1 MGQCIEFT
9 FENGDTHDVSMSY
22 TSYWSRIRPLFTDKN
37 YDKYDMCPPDIFQ
50 LFPIKGEFATRMWKV
65 CKLAGYVDL
74 QDTRSPVSVMFCK
87 NS

>member
-22 TSYWSRIRPLFTDKN
+22 NSYWNRIRPLFTDEDYN
-37 YDKYDMCPPDIFQ
+37 KYDMCLSDSVPF
-50 LFPIKGEFATRMWKV
+50 KGEFATRMWEV

-74 QDTRSPVSVMFCK
+74 QDTRSPVSVMFC
-87 NS
+87 